1 MKRAQQRDIL
11 GELFLSHEGS
21 DGGVDVRMFVV
32 QSPQACQLECV
43 CVSEHLQ
50 HLHLSH

>member
-21 DGGVDVRMFVV
+21 DGGVDCAHVCSAVSASLSARV
-32 QSPQACQLECV
+32 CLCV
-43 CVSEHLQ
+43 
-50 HLHLSH
+50 